1 MNKFKTDFE
10 VLALSLIGRTTHH
23 LVLGGAPFI
32 RKSSLEWSVAR
43 WPSGSPGQ
51 RRCPHCLIVLR
62 QKRAL
67 AVRMPYQFAPSEDSL
82 RLGKSPTK

>member
-1 MNKFKTDFE
+1 MDKFKTDFE

-51 RRCPHCLIVLR
+51 QRCPHCLTVLDR
-62 QKRAL
+62 NVHLLFRC
-67 AVRMPYQFAPSEDSL
+67 PISL
-82 RLGKSPTK
+82 FPPKIA